1 MFCAFRR
8 TDIPVVYSEG
18 FAAHPKVSFGPALS
32 VGMES
37 ESEYLD
43 VELGHKVGLDKVM
56 SELNSQFPQGIKA
69 LDRDI
74 LPLRQSRSHQPLKDS
89 LIRYQYLLIWGII
102 SPQMLL
108 MRGCRGVRL

>member
-1 MFCAFRR
+1 MTAIIRAFRR

-56 SELNSQFPQGIKA
+56 SELNSQFPQGDKGIGCG
-69 LDRDI
+69 I
-74 LPLRQSRSHQPLKDS
+74 S
-89 LIRYQYLLIWGII
+89 YL
-102 SPQMLL
+102 
-108 MRGCRGVRL
+108 